1 MRRLRQDID
10 WIVSAGLLLSVAA
23 TAATGLIA
31 DLWDLNDFWYHTVSG
46 YVMGGFAVAHIL
58 FNWERLVGYA
68 RFRLRRAVERPGDQA
83 HAPASGGPIQRGG
96 SDASCLVSGRR

>member
-1 MRRLRQDID
+1 MRRLRQDLD
-10 WIVSAGLLLSVAA
+10 WIVSAGLLLAVVA

-58 FNWERLVGYA
+58 YSTGSAWLATPGSGCA
-68 RFRLRRAVERPGDQA
+68 GGGAACGPSTRRPAAA
-83 HAPASGGPIQRGG
+83 HPAWRIRRQLPRQR
-96 SDASCLVSGRR
+96 SC